1 MSIILQIWYNFYVIS
16 FKLWLRKNK
25 TLEGYLKIHGPER
38 RFRHIQEYSGMF
50 RHIQTYPD
58 VIGHIQV
65 KLGVIQAYF
74 EPYVTLAYLQNS
86 GRFRIL
92 AYSKPETYSE
102 PWYIQNSGTFR
113 TRDIFKILDYSE
125 PWDIQNRRH
134 THNLIKHLR

>member
-1 MSIILQIWYNFYVIS
+1 
-16 FKLWLRKNK
+16 
-25 TLEGYLKIHGPER
+25 
-38 RFRHIQEYSGMF
+38 MF

-113 TRDIFKILDYSE
+113 TRDILKILDYSE
-125 PWDIQNRRH
+125 PLGYSESEAYSQPYQASTIERLKKQLTAIIVFASYNHFRSISFSCPLVH
-134 THNLIKHLR
+134 EINIIFLMQV